1 MNENRPKGN
10 QKHIDLS
17 GRIRIEQ
24 GLNNGESFRTIARDL
39 NKDPSTISKEV
50 RRHSVIKERKPDAFA
65 PIPCANN
72 YDTLNFYFSANPVFK
87 PFFKKFVTNLLLTVC
102 VYLFLSLIIL
112 YYKSTFNNTAVD
124 ISRIIKVDFT
134 VPDKPCTILVSSN
147 TCKTKVYLAAG

>member
-1 MNENRPKGN
+1 MPACAESEVIMNENRPKGN

-72 YDTLNFYFSANPVFK
+72 YDASNRKPMYARYFMDAEIMSALINVLTAERQDAV
-87 PFFKKFVTNLLLTVC
+87 KFVTTISRDSVKNLL
-102 VYLFLSLIIL
+102 SLHMHV
-112 YYKSTFNNTAVD
+112 TAVQ
-124 ISRIIKVDFT
+124 RKRT
-134 VPDKPCTILVSSN
+134 
-147 TCKTKVYLAAG
+147 A

>member
-72 YDTLNFYFSANPVFK
+72 YDTSNRKPMYARYFMDAEIMSALINVLTAERQDAV
-87 PFFKKFVTNLLLTVC
+87 KFVTTISRDSVKNLL
-102 VYLFLSLIIL
+102 SLHMHV
-112 YYKSTFNNTAVD
+112 TAVQ
-124 ISRIIKVDFT
+124 RKRT
-134 VPDKPCTILVSSN
+134 
-147 TCKTKVYLAAG
+147 A